1 MVRSAGSRPTSAQSP
16 TTDQLQLR
24 DGDETASLVSRLS
37 GPDRSDAQGRS
48 PSREPRGPPTSDV
61 PVCEIVY
68 LVSLSYT
75 LHCTLVLF
83 K

>member
-37 GPDRSDAQGRS
+37 DRTALTRKVV
-48 PSREPRGPPTSDV
+48 PRRASREDHRPLTCRSAR
-61 PVCEIVY
+61 
-68 LVSLSYT
+68 
-75 LHCTLVLF
+75 LF
-83 K
+83 I